1 MIGET
6 DVAVLTVDLPAYGL
20 KAGDVGTIVMVHG
33 SRGYEVEFMTL
44 DGEPIAIVSVDAA
57 QVRAVVSSHMSGA
70 SEFDVRIHRGCA
82 RPLPHHHREY
92 AV

>member
-6 DVAVLTVDLPAYGL
+6 DVAVLPVDLPAYGL

-57 QVRAVVSSHMSGA
+57 QVRAA
-70 SEFDVRIHRGCA
+70 A
-82 RPLPHHHREY
+82 HREL
-92 AV
+92 AHVRSI